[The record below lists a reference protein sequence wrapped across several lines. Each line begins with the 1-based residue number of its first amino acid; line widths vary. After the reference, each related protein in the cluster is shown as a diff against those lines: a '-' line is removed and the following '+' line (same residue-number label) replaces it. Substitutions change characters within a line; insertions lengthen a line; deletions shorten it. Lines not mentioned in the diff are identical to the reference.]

1 MKHGYDAAL
10 GLWFVQGAAAARFQE
25 ISVFTTSQIREQ
37 FLAYFEKNG
46 HRRVGSSSLVPA
58 GDPTL
63 LFTNAGMNQFKDT
76 FLGREPRDYA
86 RATTS
91 QKCVRA
97 GGKHND
103 LENVGRTARHH
114 TFFEMLG
121 NFSFGDYF
129 KEDAIRFA
137 WELIVDV
144 YKLDPERLWFSVFE
158 GDDKVPADEE
168 AAALWVKVGARP
180 ERVLRFGKKD
190 NFWQMGDTGPCGPCS
205 EIHYFRGDDL
215 SKNVPELV
223 NGPGDDTME
232 IWNLVFMQYDR
243 DENGVLN
250 PLPAPSVDTGAG
262 LERVAS
268 VLQKASTNYDID
280 LFAPIQRKIAE
291 LSGHRYGAN
300 MEDDLD
306 TAVRVLCDHARASTF
321 LISDGVIPSN
331 EGRGYVLRRIIR
343 RAIRFG
349 RKLPTAVLLTQL
361 VDSVLEAMGEAYPE
375 LRDRRE
381 AIVKTLE
388 AEEERFSRTLST
400 GIERVGQVLD
410 DIRARGERTV
420 GGAELFRLYDTFG
433 IPVDLIGE
441 LAEDEGVTLDRE
453 GFELMMSEARAKA
466 KASSKF
472 QLSGDAATY
481 AAVAEK
487 VGVVEFVGYEDY
499 VDIESVVKA
508 IVISG
513 EERDALHHDSE
524 GDVVLSPTPFYAES
538 GGQIGDT
545 GTLEWD
551 GGRATVLD
559 TQKPFG
565 ELPVSRVRVDAGSLA
580 IGAKVRASVPVP
592 LRRDTT
598 ANHTATHLLHKAL
611 KDTLGPAVQ
620 QAGSLVAPDRLRFD
634 YTHHQPLTA
643 AQLRRIEDEVN
654 ERIRANYEVTK
665 NVLPLEE
672 AKRTGA
678 VAMFG
683 EKYGEMVRIVAA
695 GDYSREFCGGCHVN
709 RTGDIGLF
717 KIVSDRS
724 LAAGVRRMEAVTGRG
739 ALNLFQKLDDT
750 AHEVASYANVN
761 IDDLPAYVR
770 SLQDKQKQLEKDVKQ
785 LRLKLATGG
794 AMLDARGVEGGGT
807 GKITGSGDGGIQVAG
822 VTLIAR
828 RVDDISGGDLRN
840 LADTFRSKIKSGVVV
855 LGSATD
861 GKVTLLTAVTKDLLD
876 RVQANTLIAKL
887 APIVGGKG
895 GGKPDLAQAGGKDAD
910 RLNEALDMAQGA
922 LQELLGG

>member
-1 MKHGYDAAL
+1 L
-10 GLWFVQGAAAARFQE
+10 
-25 ISVFTTSQIREQ
+25 FTTSQIREA

-46 HRRVGSSSLVPA
+46 HRRVASSSLVPA

-137 WELIVDV
+137 WELITKV
-144 YKLDPERLWFSVFE
+144 YGLEPERLWFSVFE
-158 GDDKVPADEE
+158 GDDKVPADDE
-168 AAALWVKVGARP
+168 AAELWVKVGADRS
-180 ERVLRFGKKD
+180 RVLRFGKKD

-262 LERVAS
+262 LERLAM
-268 VLQKASTNYDID
+268 VLQKVATNYDAD
-280 LFAPIQRKIAE
+280 LFAPIQRAIADAG
-291 LSGHRYGAN
+291 GHRYGGS
-300 MEDDLD
+300 MDDEID
-306 TAVRVLCDHARASTF
+306 TAVRVLCDHSRASTF
-321 LISDGVIPSN
+321 LIADGVIPSN

-349 RKLPTAVLLTQL
+349 RKLPKPVLLTQL
-361 VDSVLEAMGEAYPE
+361 VDSVIEAMGAAYPE

-381 AIVKTLE
+381 AIAKTLE
-388 AEEERFSRTLST
+388 GEEERFSRTLTT
-400 GIERVGQVLD
+400 GMERVGQVLD
-410 DIRARGERTV
+410 DVRRSGETRL
-420 GGAELFRLYDTFG
+420 GGAEIFRLYDTHG
-433 IPVDLIGE
+433 IPVDLI
-441 LAEDEGVTLDRE
+441 AEMAEEEGVTLDRE
-453 GFELMMSEARAKA
+453 GFEVMMAEARVKA

-472 QLSGDAATY
+472 QLSAN
-481 AAVAEK
+481 AELISR
-487 VGVVEFVGYEDY
+487 VIEGVLPSEFVGYEEYTD
-499 VDIESVVKA
+499 VDARVRLI
-508 IVISG
+508 IVG
-513 EERDALHHDSE
+513 ANVADALHHGTE
-524 GDVVLSPTPFYAES
+524 GAVILSPTPFYAES
-538 GGQIGDT
+538 GGQVGDT
-545 GTLEWD
+545 GILEWE

-559 TQKPFG
+559 TQKAFG
-565 ELPVSRVRVDAGSLA
+565 EFTISRVHVDEGTLA
-580 IGAKVRASVPVP
+580 SNMRVRASVPKDKR
-592 LRRDTT
+592 LDTT

-611 KDTLGPAVQ
+611 KDILGATVQ

-634 YTHHQPLTA
+634 YTHHQALTDE
-643 AQLRRIEDEVN
+643 QLRAVEAEVN
-654 ERIRANYEVTK
+654 DRIRQNLEVTK
-665 NVLPLEE
+665 NVMHIDE

-683 EKYGEMVRIVAA
+683 EKYGEQVRIVAA

-724 LAAGVRRMEAVTGRG
+724 LAAGVRRMEALTGRG
-739 ALNLFQKLDDT
+739 ALALFQKLDDT
-750 AHEVASYANVN
+750 AHDLASQANVAL
-761 IDDLPAYVR
+761 DELPAYVR
-770 SLQDKQKQLEKDVKQ
+770 SLQEKQKALEKELKQ
-785 LRLKLATGG
+785 LRLRAASGG
-794 AMLDARGVEGGGT
+794 STSSSTADDVT
-807 GKITGSGDGGIQVAG
+807 QVDGISV
-822 VTLIAR
+822 ISR
-828 RVDDISGGDLRN
+828 RVDGISGGDLRN
-840 LADTFRSKIKSGVVV
+840 LADELRSKLKSGVVV
-855 LGSATD
+855 LGTAD
-861 GKVTLLTAVTKDLLD
+861 GGKVTLLTAVTKDLID
-876 RVQANTLIAKL
+876 RVPANALIGKL

-895 GGKPDLAQAGGKDAD
+895 GGKADLAQAGGKDAD
-910 RLNEALDMAQGA
+910 RLNEALGQATGA
-922 LQELLGG
+922 VREMVGA

>member
-1 MKHGYDAAL
+1 
-10 GLWFVQGAAAARFQE
+10 
-25 ISVFTTSQIREQ
+25 
-37 FLAYFEKNG
+37 
-46 HRRVGSSSLVPA
+46 
-58 GDPTL
+58 
-63 LFTNAGMNQFKDT
+63 
-76 FLGREPRDYA
+76 FLGREPRDYS

-137 WELIVDV
+137 WELMVDV
-144 YKLDPERLWFSVFE
+144 YGLEPERLWFSVFE
-158 GDDKVPADEE
+158 GDDKVPADDE
-168 AAALWVKVGARP
+168 AADLWVKAGAKP

-215 SKNVPELV
+215 SRNVPELV

-232 IWNLVFMQYDR
+232 VWNLVFMQYDR

-250 PLPAPSVDTGAG
+250 PLPAPSVDTGMG
-262 LERVAS
+262 LERVTL
-268 VLQKASTNYDID
+268 VLQNAATNYDTD
-280 LFAPIQRKIAE
+280 LFTPILRRVE
-291 LSGHRYGAN
+291 EVGGYTYRGD

-349 RKLPTAVLLTQL
+349 RKLPNAVLLTHL
-361 VDSVLEAMGEAYPE
+361 VDSVLAAMGDAYPE
-375 LRDRRE
+375 VRERRE
-381 AIVKTLE
+381 AIGKTLDS
-388 AEEERFSRTLST
+388 EEERFSRTLT
-400 GIERVGQVLD
+400 VGMERVGQVLD
-410 DIRARGERTV
+410 DVRHRGETTL
-420 GGAELFRLYDTFG
+420 GGAEVFRLYDTYG
-433 IPVDLIGE
+433 IPIDLI
-441 LAEDEGVTLDRE
+441 AEMAEEEGVTLDRA
-453 GFELMMSEARAKA
+453 GFEQMMADARAKA

-472 QLSGDAATY
+472 QATNVE
-481 AAVAEK
+481 AFAGIAP
-487 VGVVEFVGYEDY
+487 VEFVGYEQY
-499 VDIESVVKA
+499 AGVDSAVRA
-508 IVISG
+508 IVVDG
-513 EERDALHHDSE
+513 DHRDALHHGSE
-524 GDVVLSPTPFYAES
+524 GDVVLDPTPFYAES

-545 GTLEWD
+545 GTLEWN

-559 TQKPFG
+559 TQKPIG
-565 ELPVSRVRVDAGSLA
+565 DVIVSRVRVDEGSLPLNA
-580 IGAKVRASVPVP
+580 SVRASVPVP
-592 LRRDTT
+592 QRLDTT

-611 KDTLGPAVQ
+611 KDILGPAVQ

-634 YTHHQPLTA
+634 YTWHQPLTDE
-643 AQLRRIEDEVN
+643 QLKRIEAEVN
-654 ERIRANYEVTK
+654 DRIRQNLEVTK
-665 NVLPLEE
+665 TVMPIEQ
-672 AKRTGA
+672 AKQSGA

-683 EKYGEMVRIVAA
+683 EKYGEQVRIVAA

-709 RTGDIGLF
+709 RTGDIGVF

-724 LAAGVRRMEAVTGRG
+724 IAAGVRRMEALTGRG
-739 ALNLFQKLDDT
+739 ALEYVYRLESNV
-750 AHEVASYANVN
+750 HE
-761 IDDLPAYVR
+761 
-770 SLQDKQKQLEKDVKQ
+770 LQQQLQEKQKQFDKELKQ
-785 LRLKLATGG
+785 LKVRLATG
-794 AMLDARGVEGGGT
+794 ASSASSDEAPIDVDGV
-807 GKITGSGDGGIQVAG
+807 K
-822 VTLIAR
+822 LLAR
-828 RVDDISGGDLRN
+828 RVDNVEGGDLRN
-840 LADTFRSKIKSGVVV
+840 LADTFRSKLKSGVVV

-910 RLNEALDMAQGA
+910 RLNEAIDRAAGA
-922 LQELLGG
+922 LREVLGG

>member
-1 MKHGYDAAL
+1 L
-10 GLWFVQGAAAARFQE
+10 
-25 ISVFTTSQIREQ
+25 FTTSQIREA
-37 FLAYFEKNG
+37 FLHYFEKNG
-46 HRRVGSSSLVPA
+46 HRRVSSSSLVPA

-63 LFTNAGMNQFKDT
+63 LFTNAGMNQFKDL
-76 FLGREPRDYA
+76 FLGRETRDYV

-137 WELIVDV
+137 WELITKV
-144 YKLDPERLWFSVFE
+144 YGLDPERLWFSIFE
-158 GDDKVPADEE
+158 GDEKVPADEE
-168 AAALWVKVGARP
+168 AAALWVKAGARP
-180 ERVLRFGKKD
+180 DRVLRFGKKD

-205 EIHYFRGDDL
+205 EIHYFRGEDM

-232 IWNLVFMQYDR
+232 IWNLVFMQYER
-243 DENGVLN
+243 DENGMLN

-262 LERVAS
+262 LERLAL
-268 VLQKASTNYDID
+268 VLQGAKTNYETDV
-280 LFAPIQRKIAE
+280 FSPIMRRVE
-291 LSGHRYGAN
+291 SVSGYQYKAD

-349 RKLPTAVLLTQL
+349 RKFSSPVLLTHL
-361 VDSVLEAMGEAYPE
+361 VDSVVEAMGEAYPE
-375 LRDRRE
+375 LVSRRDAVE
-381 AIVKTLE
+381 KTLR
-388 AEEERFSRTLST
+388 AEEERFSKTLTT
-400 GIERVGQVLD
+400 GMERVGQVLD
-410 DIRARGERTV
+410 DVRHRGETTL
-420 GGAELFRLYDTFG
+420 GGAEVFRLYDTFG
-433 IPVDLIGE
+433 IPIDLIAE
-441 LAEDEGVTLDRE
+441 LAEEEGVALDRA
-453 GFELMMSEARAKA
+453 GFEQMMADARVKA

-472 QLSGDAATY
+472 QSSADAATF
-481 AAVAEK
+481 AGISDK
-487 VGVVEFVGYEDY
+487 VGAVEFVGYEDY
-499 VDIESVVKA
+499 TDIESVVRA
-508 IVISG
+508 IVVDG
-513 EERDALHHDSE
+513 KEHDALHHGSE
-524 GDVVLSPTPFYAES
+524 GEVVLSPTPFYAES

-545 GTLEWD
+545 GTLVWE

-565 ELPVSRVRVDAGSLA
+565 EMPVSRVRVDEGSLSLQ
-580 IGAKVRASVPVP
+580 AKVKASVPVSTR
-592 LRRDTT
+592 LDTT

-611 KDTLGPAVQ
+611 KDILGNTVQ

-634 YTHHQPLTA
+634 YTHHQPLSDE
-643 AQLRRIEDEVN
+643 QQRQIEAEVN
-654 ERIRANYEVTK
+654 ERIRANYQVTK
-665 NVLPLEE
+665 SILPIAE
-672 AKRTGA
+672 AKESGA

-683 EKYGEMVRIVAA
+683 EKYGEMVRIISA

-709 RTGDIGLF
+709 RTGDIGVF

-724 LAAGVRRMEAVTGRG
+724 LAAGVRRMEALTGRG
-739 ALNLFQKLDDT
+739 ALQYFQKLDDAT
-750 AHEVASYANVN
+750 HTLASQANVAL
-761 IDDLPAYVR
+761 DELPAYLR
-770 SLQDKQKQLEKDVKQ
+770 SLQERQKQFEKELKQ
-785 LRLKLATGG
+785 LKVKLATGG
-794 AMLDARGVEGGGT
+794 GGAGSQSSEDAWVDVSGV
-807 GKITGSGDGGIQVAG
+807 KLVAK
-822 VTLIAR
+822 
-828 RVDDISGGDLRN
+828 RVDEISGGDLRN
-840 LADTFRSKIKSGVVV
+840 LADTFRSKIKSGVIV

-876 RVQANTLIAKL
+876 RVQANTLIGRL

-895 GGKPDLAQAGGKDAD
+895 GGKPDLAQAGGKDVD
-910 RLNEALDMAQGA
+910 RLDEVIDAAPGA
-922 LQELLGG
+922 LREILG

>member
-1 MKHGYDAAL
+1 ML
-10 GLWFVQGAAAARFQE
+10 
-25 ISVFTTSQIREQ
+25 TTSQIRET
-37 FLAYFEKNG
+37 FLDYFEKNG
-46 HRRVGSSSLVPA
+46 HRRVASSSLVPA

-76 FLGREPRDYA
+76 FLGREQRDYA

-137 WELIVDV
+137 WELLVGV
-144 YKLDPERLWFSVFE
+144 YGLDPERLWFSVFE

-168 AAALWVKVGARP
+168 AEALWVKAGARP

-223 NGPGDDTME
+223 NGPGDETME
-232 IWNLVFMQYDR
+232 VWNLVFMQYDR
-243 DENGVLN
+243 DENGVLH
-250 PLPAPSVDTGAG
+250 PLPAPSVDTGMG
-262 LERVAS
+262 LERIAL
-268 VLQKASTNYDID
+268 VLQKAHTNYDTDI
-280 LFAPIQRKIAE
+280 FASIIRRIE
-291 LSGHRYGAN
+291 EVSGYRYGGA
-300 MEDDLD
+300 MENELD
-306 TAVRVLCDHARASTF
+306 TAVRVLADHARASTF

-331 EGRGYVLRRIIR
+331 EGRGYVLRRIVR

-349 RKLPTAVLLTQL
+349 RKLPGAVLLTNL
-361 VDSVLEAMGEAYPE
+361 VDSVIAAMGDAYPE
-375 LRDRRE
+375 LHERRE
-381 AIVKTLE
+381 AVLKTLE
-388 AEEERFSRTLST
+388 SEEERFSRTLTT
-400 GIERVGQVLD
+400 GMERVGQVLD
-410 DIRARGERTV
+410 DVRQRGETTL
-420 GGAELFRLYDTFG
+420 GGAEIFRLYDTYG
-433 IPVDLIGE
+433 IPIDLITE
-441 LAEDEGVTLDRE
+441 MAEEEGVTLDRA
-453 GFELMMSEARAKA
+453 GFEENMNLARAKA
-466 KASSKF
+466 KAASKF
-472 QLSGDAATY
+472 AMSGTAETFAALG
-481 AAVAEK
+481 AVQ
-487 VGVVEFVGYEDY
+487 FVGYDQLMD
-499 VDIESVVKA
+499 VPSTVKA
-508 IVISG
+508 IVVDG
-513 EERDALHHDSE
+513 AQRDALHHGSE
-524 GDVVLSPTPFYAES
+524 GEVVLDPTPFYAES

-545 GTLEWD
+545 GTLEWE

-565 ELPVSRVRVDAGSLA
+565 EVVVSRVRVDEGSLSA
-580 IGAKVRASVPVP
+580 GAQVRASVPVP
-592 LRRDTT
+592 LRLDTT

-611 KDTLGPAVQ
+611 KEILGPTVQ

-634 YTHHQPLTA
+634 YTWHAPLTDE
-643 AQLRRIEDEVN
+643 QLRAIEDAVN
-654 ERIRANYEVTK
+654 ERVRANLEVTK
-665 NVLPLEE
+665 TVMPLEE
-672 AKRTGA
+672 AKKSGA

-683 EKYGEMVRIVAA
+683 EKYGEQVRIVAA

-709 RTGDIGLF
+709 RTGDIGIF

-724 LAAGVRRMEAVTGRG
+724 LAAGVRRMEGLTGRG
-739 ALNLFQKLDDT
+739 ALALFQKLDDT
-750 AHEVASYANVN
+750 AHSVAAQANVSL
-761 IDDLPAYVR
+761 DELPAYVR
-770 SLQDKQKQLEKDVKQ
+770 SLQEKQKQLEKELKQ
-785 LRLKLATGG
+785 LRMRVATGG
-794 AMLDARGVEGGGT
+794 GASAAPADESQDVSGV
-807 GKITGSGDGGIQVAG
+807 K
-822 VTLIAR
+822 LIAK
-828 RVDDISGGDLRN
+828 RVDDLSGGDLRN
-840 LADTFRSKIKSGVVV
+840 FADELRSKIKSGVVV

-876 RVQANTLIAKL
+876 RVQANTLIGKL

-910 RLNEALDMAQGA
+910 KLNEALAVAPAA
-922 LQELLGG
+922 LRELLGA